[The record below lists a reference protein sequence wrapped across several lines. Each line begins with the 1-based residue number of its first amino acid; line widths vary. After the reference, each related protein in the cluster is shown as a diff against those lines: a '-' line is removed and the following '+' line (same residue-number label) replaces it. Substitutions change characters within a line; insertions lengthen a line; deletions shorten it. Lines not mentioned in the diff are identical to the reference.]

1 MEYVMRLFV
10 VPLKELFQEDL
21 NEFVSNDNKVFVC
34 YLMELSNQWR
44 YLLQENDRRHWKKLD

>member
-10 VPLKELFQEDL
+10 VPLKEVFQEDL

>member
-1 MEYVMRLFV
+1 MRLFV
-10 VPLKELFQEDL
+10 VPLKEVFQEDL

-44 YLLQENDRRHWKKLD
+44 YSLQENDRRHWKKLD